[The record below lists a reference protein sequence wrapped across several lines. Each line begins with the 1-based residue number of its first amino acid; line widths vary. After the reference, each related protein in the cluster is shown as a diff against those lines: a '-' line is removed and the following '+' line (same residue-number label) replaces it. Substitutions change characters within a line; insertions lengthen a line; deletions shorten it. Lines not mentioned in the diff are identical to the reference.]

1 MRFILLFNCDLSC
14 GGSHRTRV
22 VLLPIRGGQVRNEMG
37 WKFVH
42 RTWVSVCLGLR
53 RFDGVR
59 EFARSSVSNKG
70 KELVMFDTLLYAKRL
85 EASGMSREQAEAQVN
100 VIAEMVVDGV
110 ATKQDLALQNMAT
123 QKEFAELRLE
133 MHTEFTAV
141 RSEMAEGFAAIRSEM
156 ADGLAAVRVEM
167 NQGLA
172 SVRAEMSEGLTAV
185 RAEMHAQTVR
195 TGMMI
200 AASTSLTVAIL
211 MYFR

>member
-1 MRFILLFNCDLSC
+1 
-14 GGSHRTRV
+14 
-22 VLLPIRGGQVRNEMG
+22 
-37 WKFVH
+37 
-42 RTWVSVCLGLR
+42 
-53 RFDGVR
+53 
-59 EFARSSVSNKG
+59 
-70 KELVMFDTLLYAKRL
+70 MFDTLMYAKRL

-141 RSEMAEGFAAIRSEM
+141 RSEMADGFAA
-156 ADGLAAVRVEM
+156 L
-167 NQGLA
+167 
-172 SVRAEMSEGLTAV
+172 